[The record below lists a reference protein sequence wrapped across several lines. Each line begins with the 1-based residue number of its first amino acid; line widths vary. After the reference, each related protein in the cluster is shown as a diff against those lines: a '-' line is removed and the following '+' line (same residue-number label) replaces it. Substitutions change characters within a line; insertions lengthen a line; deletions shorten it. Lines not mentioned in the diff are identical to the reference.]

1 MAKKARKAKAKTT
14 KRKVKVRKVAKRK
27 ARKAKP
33 RNKAG
38 GGLFGAISEAAGL
51 RRRLA
56 GRDTFED

>member
-1 MAKKARKAKAKTT
+1 MAKKARKAKAKKT

-27 ARKAKP
+27 ARGAKS
-33 RNKAG
+33 RKKSG

-56 GRDTFED
+56 GHDTFED